1 MMQTCCE
8 LISRLRAGESASFRV
23 AARLMSLLAD
33 DQAAAARV
41 LDEFTVD
48 AGRLWGVT
56 GPPGSGKSTLVDA
69 LIAAIRARRAAQR
82 VGVIAVDPSSRQ
94 TGGALLGDRV
104 RMMRHAD
111 DAQVFIRSMA
121 SRGHLGGLA
130 RGARATAAVMQMIGC
145 DPVMLETVGVGQNE
159 IEIVD
164 LAERVVLVLA
174 PGAGDGVQLLK
185 SGLMEIGD
193 ILVVNKADQPGA
205 DVLEQELTATLQMQH
220 RDVPVASVCA
230 LTGTGID
237 ALLDRLETSP

>member
-1 MMQTCCE
+1 MMQECSD
-8 LISRLRAGESASFRV
+8 LISRLQAGESASPRD

-33 DQAAAARV
+33 DEVAAAQVMEESAA
-41 LDEFTVD
+41 D

-69 LIAAIRARRAAQR
+69 LIAALRTRHVARRI
-82 VGVIAVDPSSRQ
+82 GVIAVDPSSHHG
-94 TGGALLGDRV
+94 GGALLGDRI

-111 DAQVFIRSMA
+111 DPNVFIRSMA

-193 ILVVNKADQPGA
+193 ILVINKADQAGA
-205 DVLEQELTATLQMQH
+205 DVLEQELIMTLHMQH

-237 ALLDRLETSP
+237 ALLEKMEAL